1 MPSLLDLHYCNCV
14 LCDLLPSALWYCWIR
29 KEMTWSQ
36 LLKEK
41 IEGQLANPDSSKHV
55 KLACVC
61 VCGSCPWAAQPGGF
75 GGDIVPLTFGTRDY
89 RGYSENDLSGDY
101 SVLLHQTVFWDL
113 LTLFST
119 SDWISTPLVL
129 VETYQVT
136 NTWYLVSLHI
146 LWLVCSS
153 VVDCLWHVKYW

>member
-1 MPSLLDLHYCNCV
+1 MPSLLDLHYCSCV

-29 KEMTWSQ
+29 KEITWSQ

-41 IEGQLANPDSSKHV
+41 IEGQLANPDSSKHD

-61 VCGSCPWAAQPGGF
+61 VWILSMGSATGGVW
-75 GGDIVPLTFGTRDY
+75 GDIVPLTFGTRDY
-89 RGYSENDLSGDY
+89 RGYNENDLSGDY

-136 NTWYLVSLHI
+136 DTWYLVSLHI

-153 VVDCLWHVKYW
+153 VVDCLWHVEYW